1 MTRTLRGNYN
11 PKQNAN
17 TRRNCGGKNTKN
29 NRPKVNEQRGKE
41 KKGERNDNNNN
52 KMSERENGLKRIPF
66 KKENP
71 KK

>member
-1 MTRTLRGNYN
+1 MARTLRGNYN

-41 KKGERNDNNNN
+41 KKE
-52 KMSERENGLKRIPF
+52 
-66 KKENP
+66 KETTTTTTTTTT
-71 KK
+71 K